1 MKNISTKYIFF
12 LSIFLMG
19 SSYSLFGQEK
29 LDLEGF
35 VKDNFGYE
43 VPYAAVSIPSKYIG
57 TSTTEDGGFY
67 LNLNSTNLEDFLEVS
82 SMGYLTYKI
91 KVSDFLKLSDK
102 TIVLKEDI
110 VSLDEVMLLAP
121 KAYVVNAIKSM
132 KKNTL
137 STRHQLNMLY
147 RRFSNEA
154 GKARFLVEHYIKIL
168 DRGASSPQ
176 FLRIEVTQG
185 RKSADYRF
193 LKDKYPGHQAINTA
207 IRNPIREGIN
217 KNHYTWTKT
226 GSSSYDDEDIVIIEG
241 KGKKGIGGW
250 IRLYIGIDTFSVYK
264 VESSS
269 LSSVWVYKKNPEG
282 KIVLSYHNRTWKKR
296 IPIDKSQQL
305 RFGIDSKNVR
315 ASYRHE
321 AFVLGIETD
330 SKKIKVGNAE
340 GYRIDMGDI
349 PVKYNEDF
357 WHNFSVPPETDFY
370 RKYANDLQSIY
381 GVPLDVQFQLVN

>member
-1 MKNISTKYIFF
+1 MKKLINSFISFLIFF
-12 LSIFLMG
+12 IGFSQKELDSDQFYADQTPMEIKLN
-19 SSYSLFGQEK
+19 YS
-29 LDLEGF
+29 
-35 VKDNFGYE
+35 N
-43 VPYAAVSIPSKYIG
+43 
-57 TSTTEDGGFY
+57 
-67 LNLNSTNLEDFLEVS
+67 
-82 SMGYLTYKI
+82 
-91 KVSDFLKLSDK
+91 
-102 TIVLKEDI
+102 
-110 VSLDEVMLLAP
+110 
-121 KAYVVNAIKSM
+121 KSM

-264 VESSS
+264 VESR
-269 LSSVWVYKKNPEG
+269 V
-282 KIVLSYHNRTWKKR
+282 
-296 IPIDKSQQL
+296 
-305 RFGIDSKNVR
+305 
-315 ASYRHE
+315 
-321 AFVLGIETD
+321 
-330 SKKIKVGNAE
+330 
-340 GYRIDMGDI
+340 
-349 PVKYNEDF
+349 
-357 WHNFSVPPETDFY
+357 
-370 RKYANDLQSIY
+370 
-381 GVPLDVQFQLVN
+381 